1 MNKERKASGGGIRGE
16 RVLEGGEKGLLRGNK
31 GRKGSVGGGEY
42 EEKGIRRG

>member
-31 GRKGSVGGGEY
+31 GRKGSGE
-42 EEKGIRRG
+42 GIRGERALEGE